1 MQRRRSAPSVRRGNG
16 PGSAPFDVP
25 CPEGFLGV
33 QYLDGTLVTVLAVRP
48 APPTPHRLAAPW
60 SAGDGLPGIAGKTL
74 RQWMTRPEGAATV
87 ITVVTDGHSGPRHG
101 PAAAAYRALT
111 GPLSIAGSRRVHVV
125 LGFAPL
131 DHPELVAGYGS
142 GTAAALRA
150 CRSITRR
157 LGALLAADGVAT
169 TALTAAE
176 LTDFTT
182 ARHACGPA
190 FTVLPST
197 PTGLPEALE
206 SVWRIAGAG
215 TTAVQWRVRAD
226 GPVARARIR
235 LPAGAADPVVGAS
248 HGWRPLPADRS
259 PLPGATW
266 PEAAL
271 DRSVVDALA
280 ETVLPCDGAGPLV
293 GADRHGR
300 PVTLRLAGPDVPLAE
315 ISGDLTVAQRLVA
328 RLVAVG
334 GGAAVF
340 TDRPRRWA
348 GLIDAVADPRLLHP
362 ASDGP
367 APLLIDDRPDHR
379 LGPLAGCTV
388 LRVAEPGRPET
399 AAPEVPA
406 WRADADDPDRA
417 TVTGGGRS
425 LRIRPVSTPAEDA
438 LVRASLPLNG

>member
-1 MQRRRSAPSVRRGNG
+1 MQRRRSVPPVRRGIG

-60 SAGDGLPGIAGKTL
+60 SAGDGLPGIAGNTL

-87 ITVVTDGHSGPRHG
+87 ITVMTEGHSGPRHG
-101 PAAAAYRALT
+101 PAAAAYRTLT

-125 LGFAPL
+125 LAFAPL

-157 LGALLAADGVAT
+157 FAALLAADGVAT

-182 ARHACGPA
+182 VQHARGPA
-190 FTVLPST
+190 FTVLPSA

-206 SVWRIAGAG
+206 SVWRAAGAG
-215 TTAVQWRVRAD
+215 TTAVQCLVRAD
-226 GPVARARIR
+226 GPVVRARVR
-235 LPAGAADPVVGAS
+235 LPAAAAEPAVGAS
-248 HGWRPLPADRS
+248 HGWQPLPADRP
-259 PLPGATW
+259 PLPGTAW
-266 PEAAL
+266 PEAPL
-271 DRSVVDALA
+271 DRSVDTLA
-280 ETVLPCDGAGPLV
+280 DTVLPCDGAGPIV

-315 ISGDLTVAQRLVA
+315 ISGDLTAAQRLVA

-367 APLLIDDRPDHR
+367 ATLLVDDRPDHR

-388 LRVAEPGRPET
+388 LRLTEPGPV
-399 AAPEVPA
+399 ASADVPA
-406 WRADADDPDRA
+406 WRADPDDPDRA

-438 LVRASLPLNG
+438 FVRASIPVNG